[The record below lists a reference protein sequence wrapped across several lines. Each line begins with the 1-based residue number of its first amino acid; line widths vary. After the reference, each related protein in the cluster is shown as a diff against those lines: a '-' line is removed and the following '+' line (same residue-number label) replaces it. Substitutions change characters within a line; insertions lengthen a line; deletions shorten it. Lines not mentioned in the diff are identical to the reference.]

1 MNSMRSL
8 VRQAA
13 KPLAYNSFAKRT
25 ISSSRAALSDA
36 LFVVNDR
43 HILFFTHTI
52 LIYNIIIIGITE
64 NNNSIVIHPT
74 TIPKF
79 LLSLMPITKSASP
92 RS

>member
-43 HILFFTHTI
+43 HILLFFHTL
-52 LIYNIIIIGITE
+52 LIY
-64 NNNSIVIHPT
+64 
-74 TIPKF
+74 
-79 LLSLMPITKSASP
+79 SL
-92 RS
+92 